1 MGAIMQLAII
11 RIWCLVKNRAI
22 RAYWIAVRKDKTVL
36 IEYKIHDGNLSLN
49 TTRIV
54 EIVVLLDLV
63 KKNREKVILNK
74 IRRNRYIN
82 W

>member
-1 MGAIMQLAII
+1 MGAIMQLDII

-36 IEYKIHDGNLSLN
+36 IEYKIYDGNLSLN

-54 EIVVLLDLV
+54 EIVGLLDLV
-63 KKNREKVILNK
+63 KKIERKL
-74 IRRNRYIN
+74 Y
-82 W
+82 

>member
-1 MGAIMQLAII
+1 
-11 RIWCLVKNRAI
+11 VKNRAI
-22 RAYWIAVRKDKTVL
+22 RAYWIAIRKDKTVL

-63 KKNREKVILNK
+63 KKIERKL
-74 IRRNRYIN
+74 Y
-82 W
+82 